1 VALFLFAKMSQG
13 FIDDVL
19 VLNTGDDLYRTT
31 AMTANLDSDIE
42 DPLESLGP
50 EHRDV
55 LFSE

>member
-1 VALFLFAKMSQG
+1 MFLFAKMSQG